1 MFEFLLEL
9 SEMNAPYAIYTG
21 IILSLALKY
30 FWSWNTDSFTST
42 SISNYK
48 YEKVISSPQLVL
60 KNYRNQSNM
69 LFNWILQIVRRKE
82 AAADD
87 TDYPVYL

>member
-30 FWSWNTDSFTST
+30 FWSWNNDSFTST
-42 SISNYK
+42 SFSNYK

-60 KNYRNQSNM
+60 KNFRNQSNV

-87 TDYPVYL
+87 TDCPVSH